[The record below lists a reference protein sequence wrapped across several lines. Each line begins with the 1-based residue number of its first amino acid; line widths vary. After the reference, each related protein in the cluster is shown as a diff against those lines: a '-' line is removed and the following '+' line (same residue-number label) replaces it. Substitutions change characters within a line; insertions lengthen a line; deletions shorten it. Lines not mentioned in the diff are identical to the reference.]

1 MFKIIDNY
9 LSTKDHLILQEVC
22 ESNNFPWYFQK
33 RSVNLK
39 DKNKFDFHFGH
50 NFYLNDNVSSD
61 SIKLLNPIIEKLKVN
76 SLIRVKANLTMKS
89 DKPLNTTPH
98 IDQTFDCKVALYYL
112 NTTNGPTTIGDKKVD
127 SVENRIVLFN
137 SSVKHFFSTCT
148 DHSNRITI
156 NFNYV

>member
-1 MFKIIDNY
+1 MSFKVIDNFIDVGE
-9 LSTKDHLILQEVC
+9 LAVLKAVL
-22 ESNNFPWYFQK
+22 ESNDFPWYFQK
-33 RSVNLK
+33 TSVK
-39 DKNKFDFHFGH
+39 GSSNKLDFHFGH

-98 IDQTFDCKVALYYL
+98 VDQTFDCKVALYYL

-127 SVENRIVLFN
+127 SIENRIVLFD
-137 SSVKHFFSTCT
+137 SSVKHFSSTCT
-148 DHSNRITI
+148 DQLTRTTI

>member
-1 MFKIIDNY
+1 MFKVIDNFID
-9 LSTKDHLILQEVC
+9 KDNLTVLKSVL
-22 ESNNFPWYFQK
+22 ESNSFPWYFEK
-33 RSVNLK
+33 KSIK
-39 DKNKFDFHFGH
+39 DSNNKLDYHFGH

-61 SIKLLNPIIEKLKVN
+61 FIKLLNPIIEKLKVN

-148 DHSNRITI
+148 DQSTRTTI

>member
-39 DKNKFDFHFGH
+39 DKNKFDFNFGH
-50 NFYLNDNVSSD
+50 IFYLNDNVTSD
-61 SIKLLNPIIEKLKVN
+61 YFRILNPIIKKLKVN
-76 SLIRVKANLTMKS
+76 SLIRIKGNLNPITP
-89 DKPLNTTPH
+89 KPFNSKPH
-98 IDQTFDCKVALYYL
+98 KDQSFNCKVALYYL
-112 NTTNGPTTIGDKKVD
+112 NTNNGYTVINDEQIKCIK
-127 SVENRIVLFN
+127 NRIVLFN
-137 SSVKHFFSTCT
+137 SSVEHYGVTCT
-148 DHSNRITI
+148 NEPTKLAI

>member
-1 MFKIIDNY
+1 MFKIIDNFIDMGD
-9 LSTKDHLILQEVC
+9 LAVLKAVL
-22 ESNNFPWYFQK
+22 ESNDFPWYFQK
-33 RSVNLK
+33 VSVKGSN
-39 DKNKFDFHFGH
+39 DKLDCHFGH

-61 SIKLLNPIIEKLKVN
+61 FIKLLNPIIEKLKVN

-127 SVENRIVLFN
+127 SVENRMVLFN

-148 DHSNRITI
+148 DQSTRTTI